1 MKIQIVNKNE
11 EIIDGYYIISTEKL
25 ENISTI
31 INNSCTDLIAID
43 VLDKLTQNEC
53 IDLLNVL
60 MQKIRINGRMV
71 ISGVHLL
78 SLAQGIINETID
90 SSAVNDIIAQNQSII
105 DSRKICNLLEAKKFI
120 IDTFKIYGHKY
131 EIIAIRSS
139 T

>member
-11 EIIDGYYIISTEKL
+11 EIIDGYYIISTDKL
-25 ENISTI
+25 ENISTV
-31 INNSCTDLIAID
+31 INNSCTDLILVD
-43 VLDKLTQNEC
+43 VLDKLPQKDC

-60 MQKIRINGRMV
+60 MQKIRINGRIV

-90 SSAVNDIIAQNQSII
+90 GNAVNDIIAQNQSII
-105 DSRKICNLLEAKKFI
+105 DSRRICNLLESQKFI
-120 IDTFKIYGHKY
+120 IDTLKIYGHKY

-139 T
+139 I